1 VFIIGCARS
10 GTSILGEL
18 VAQHPDVSYV
28 FEAHGVWAVAG
39 RGENDSDRL
48 TAAHVTPEVE
58 RRVRRRLGRKFE
70 GEAGS
75 LLVEKNPRGSLRVP
89 FLRALFPRAR
99 FVHIVRDG
107 RDVACS
113 LVPGCGGDEWRHL
126 KPPSWRTLQARYR
139 GVRRTA
145 RVWLEVLEIALAD
158 LERAPHLTVR
168 YEDLVADASRA
179 AESVLGFLALDMRPE
194 VERFCARV
202 GNVVGAGSEAAVQ
215 TKWSQPDHTVRV
227 GRWRENLL
235 PEERRDVETALGPML
250 ARLGY
255 ES

>member
-1 VFIIGCARS
+1 VTYI
-10 GTSILGEL
+10 
-18 VAQHPDVSYV
+18 

-39 RGENDSDRL
+39 RGANGSDRL
-48 TAAHVTPEVE
+48 TEVHVTPDVE
-58 RRVRRRLGRKFE
+58 RRVRRRLHRKV
-70 GEAGS
+70 EAGS

-145 RVWLEVLEIALAD
+145 RVWLDVVTIALAD

-168 YEDLVADASRA
+168 YEDLVANPQRA
-179 AESVLGFLALDMRPE
+179 AGDVLGFLALDTTPE
-194 VERFCARV
+194 VERFCSRI
-202 GNVVGAGSEAAVQ
+202 GDETSAGYEAARQ
-215 TKWSQPDHTVRV
+215 SRWSRRGHSARV
-227 GRWRENLL
+227 GRWRRDLTPDERHEVEAVLEPLL
-235 PEERRDVETALGPML
+235 T
-250 ARLGY
+250 RLGY
-255 ES
+255 EP